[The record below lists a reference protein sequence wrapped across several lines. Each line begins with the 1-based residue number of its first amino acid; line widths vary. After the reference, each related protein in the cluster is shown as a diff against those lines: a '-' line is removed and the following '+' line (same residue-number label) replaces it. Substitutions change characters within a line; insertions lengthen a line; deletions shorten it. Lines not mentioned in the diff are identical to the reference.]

1 MPSVKSV
8 DVVQA
13 ITAGIDQLCHCH
25 FSSYYIGDGR
35 LLCDQEACH
44 RAVFQGR
51 LISTN
56 NRNSTKLLQDLE
68 KWVSSNTT
76 VAVQGEQLQVV
87 SRETLNC
94 DKQEKS
100 DMLGVTLGTIGA
112 LILVLLCIITAT
124 VVGVIYW
131 KWRLTK
137 KRSGYDIPT
146 AVTPF
151 LILMSFP
158 LPKV

>member
-13 ITAGIDQLCHCH
+13 VTAGIDQFCHCH

-51 LISTN
+51 IISTN
-56 NRNSTKLLQDLE
+56 DRNSTELLQDLE
-68 KWVSSNTT
+68 EWVSSNPT
-76 VAVQGEQLQVV
+76 VAVQGEELQVV

-100 DMLGVTLGTIGA
+100 DMLGVTLGTIVV

-124 VVGVIYW
+124 VVVVIYW
-131 KWRLTK
+131 KWRLIK
-137 KRSGYDIPT
+137 IRSGYDIPN
-146 AVTPF
+146 AVPF

>member
-1 MPSVKSV
+1 MPLEKSV

-13 ITAGIDQLCHCH
+13 VAAGIDQFCHCH
-25 FSSYYIGDGR
+25 FSSDYIGDR
-35 LLCDQEACH
+35 RVLCDQEACH

-51 LISTN
+51 IISTN
-56 NRNSTKLLQDLE
+56 HRNSTELLQDLE
-68 KWVSSNTT
+68 RWISSTPT
-76 VAVQGEQLQVV
+76 VEVQGEQLQVV
-87 SRETLNC
+87 SNETLNC

-100 DMLGVTLGTIGA
+100 DMLGATLGTIVV

-124 VVGVIYW
+124 VVCVIYW

-137 KRSGYDIPT
+137 KRSEYDIPN
-146 AVTPF
+146 AVIPF